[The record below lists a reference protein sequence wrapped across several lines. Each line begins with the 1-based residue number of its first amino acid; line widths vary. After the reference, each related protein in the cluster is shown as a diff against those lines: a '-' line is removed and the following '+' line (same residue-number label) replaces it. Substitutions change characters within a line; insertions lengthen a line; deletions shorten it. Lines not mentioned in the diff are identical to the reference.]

1 MNALSRSIELEP
13 RNEHFHFE
21 AVGRR
26 DWHGG
31 DPVITIFFNA
41 LSVTFPEGEKFFMD
55 SVKAYRDQ
63 IDDPVLRQQIKGF
76 LMQEAMHT
84 REHVRYN
91 KELDEQG
98 FSATELH
105 LDVRKILGWARG
117 VLGPFR
123 QLSATCALEH
133 FTAMLADQ
141 LMSDPAYLGSADD
154 IYRKVWLWHSV
165 EEAEHKGV
173 AFDTLQAVAT
183 TNSYFLRCRSM
194 IAVTILFNYFLLRHT
209 YIMMKD
215 VGLSRSPTAW
225 GRLGWFL
232 LGKPGLFRRMFLPW
246 LAYFKPGF
254 HPWEH
259 DNRRKLAETEE
270 TLLGRPSAYTSA
282 LNGHETAT
290 A

>member
-21 AVGRR
+21 AAGRR
-26 DWHGG
+26 DWHSG
-31 DPVITIFFNA
+31 DPVKTIFFNA

-63 IDDPVLRQQIKGF
+63 IEDPVLRDQIKGF

-84 REHVRYN
+84 REHVGYN
-91 KELDEQG
+91 KELDAQG
-98 FSATELH
+98 FSATKLH
-105 LDVRKILGWARG
+105 LESRKLIQWTRR
-117 VLGPFR
+117 VFGPFR
-123 QLSATCALEH
+123 QLSVTCALEH

-141 LMSDPAYLGSADD
+141 LMSDPAYLDGADEV
-154 IYRKVWLWHSV
+154 YRKVWLWHSV

-173 AFDTLQAVAT
+173 AFDTLRAVAT
-183 TNSYFLRCRSM
+183 KNSYFLRCRSM
-194 IAVTILFNYFLLRHT
+194 IAVTLLFNYIIFRFAYVML
-209 YIMMKD
+209 KD
-215 VGLSRSPTAW
+215 VGLSRSPKAW
-225 GRLGWFL
+225 GNLAWFL
-232 LGKPGLFRRMFLPW
+232 LGKPGLYRRIFLPW

-270 TLLGRPSAYTSA
+270 ALLGRPSVYASA
-282 LNGHETAT
+282 LEAQK
-290 A
+290 AVPA